1 MPFPLLHNLRARFEA
16 FTAAPPPPVAVEIA
30 AGRVAAGRV
39 TLAGTGRLEGLRT
52 AVRPLAAGVVTASA
66 VHPNVAD
73 GAALTAALRG
83 LLETLGV
90 AADTE
95 VTLLLPD
102 LTARL
107 AVLDFDTLPARRDEL
122 EPLAR
127 FRLRKSLPFAEE
139 QAVISCQALGG
150 NRMLAVFADRARVDE
165 YENALEAA
173 GAHAAT
179 VLPSGLAALGA
190 HAALD
195 DGALLLRAD
204 SGCLTSAF
212 CRAGRVEFFR
222 ALETGAAAGF
232 DDIFPSVAFYRD
244 RAEADGGSVEGA
256 VLFTSGLDASAGA
269 RLREEAPWATQRPAP
284 AEEAATLAVTG
295 ALRGKL
301 A

>member
-1 MPFPLLHNLRARFEA
+1 
-16 FTAAPPPPVAVEIA
+16 
-30 AGRVAAGRV
+30 
-39 TLAGTGRLEGLRT
+39 
-52 AVRPLAAGVVTASA
+52 VRPLAAGVVTASA

-73 GAALTAALRG
+73 AGALAAALRG
-83 LLETLGV
+83 VLETLSV

-139 QAVISCQALGG
+139 QAVIRCQPLGAT
-150 NRMLAVFADRARVDE
+150 RMLAVFADRARINE
-165 YENALEAA
+165 YEDALEAA

-179 VLPSGLAALGA
+179 VVPAGLAALA
-190 HAALD
+190 AEAALD
-195 DGALLLRAD
+195 EGALLLRAD

-212 CRAGRVEFFR
+212 CRAGGIEFFR
-222 ALETGAAAGF
+222 ALETGGAAALE
-232 DDIFPSVAFYRD
+232 DVFPSVAFYRD
-244 RAEADGGSVEGA
+244 RCEAAGGSVEGA
-256 VLFTSGLDASAGA
+256 VLYAAGLEAPLLA
-269 RLREEAPWATQRPAP
+269 RLREEAPWATLRP
-284 AEEAATLAVTG
+284 AEEPATLAVAG

>member
-1 MPFPLLHNLRARFEA
+1 MPFPLLHNLQARFEA
-16 FTAAPPPPVAVEIA
+16 FTAAAPPPLAVEIA
-30 AGRVAAGRV
+30 QGRVAGGRV
-39 TLAGTGRLEGLRT
+39 PAAGTGGLEGLRT

-66 VHPNVAD
+66 AHANVGDA
-73 GAALTAALRG
+73 AALTAALRG
-83 LLETLGV
+83 VLETLG
-90 AADTE
+90 AEAGAE

-139 QAVISCQALGG
+139 QAVISCQALGS
-150 NRMLAVFADRARVDE
+150 NRLLAVFADRARVDE
-165 YENALEAA
+165 YEDAVEAA
-173 GAHAAT
+173 GAHAAA
-179 VLPSGLAALGA
+179 VLPSGLAALAA

-212 CRAGRVEFFR
+212 CRGGRIEFFR
-222 ALETGAAAGF
+222 ALETGGAAGL
-232 DDIFPSVAFYRD
+232 DDVFPSIAFFRD
-244 RAEADGGSVEGA
+244 RCEADGGSVEGA
-256 VLFTSGLDASAGA
+256 LLYTAGLDAALTA
-269 RLREEAPWATQRPAP
+269 RLRDETPWAVQRA
-284 AEEAATLAVTG
+284 AEEPATLAVAG